1 MNSLA
6 TKRIATVKAGTAI
19 DTGLVATVTGNYIFE
34 VFQFGSWQNITVA
47 LNLGDAI
54 EFPNT
59 NVNENSTI
67 QFRVKLPASAQTTE
81 SYYATTANGQI
92 IFEYTNLP

>member
-6 TKRIATVKAGTAI
+6 TKRIATVKAGTSI

-34 VFQFGSWQNITVA
+34 VFQFGSWTNVTVA
-47 LNLGDAI
+47 LNSGDAI
-54 EFPNT
+54 AFPNT
-59 NVNENSTI
+59 GVNENSTI

-81 SYYATTANGQI
+81 SFYATTENGQI